1 MRFTV
6 DQLLAPFSFS
16 QFCEEWYEKRP
27 LFIGRELSSYYDE
40 LLTLDALNARLRLD
54 EEDEEDVFARLYAGQ
69 PVAIPS
75 DELALRHEIE
85 RAFRAPVVTRVCLI
99 PGGQRAAGGGQD
111 TFILQFA
118 GTADWIVRD
127 GRRKAVINT
136 TLEPGDLLYVP
147 GKFTHEARSSDALSA
162 HITFT
167 LEKFTYADLLR
178 QIANNAHASAWLRK
192 SLPPDFR
199 SVASNDEFL
208 RHVHEFFD
216 DADLPAYLERM
227 HSDFAEERL
236 PDSTNRLADY
246 LNLPSAGAATRF
258 RKRGGLW
265 PELTNGGDKV
275 ELTFHR
281 KSLELPAAAAESLRV
296 MIDAD
301 EFAVNALPG
310 KVDANLALCR
320 TLVREGFLTIV

>member
-6 DQLLAPFSFS
+6 DRLLEPFSFS

-27 LFIGRELSSYYDE
+27 LFIGRKSPAYYDGV
-40 LLTLDALNARLRLD
+40 LTLDALNAQLQLD
-54 EEDEEDVFARLYAGQ
+54 QEDEEDALARLYAGH
-69 PVAIPS
+69 PVAIPY
-75 DELALRHEIE
+75 ELPLRHELE
-85 RAFRAPVVTRVCLI
+85 RVFHAPVASRVYLM
-99 PGGQRAAGGGQD
+99 PAGGGRRAAGSD
-111 TFILQFA
+111 AFILQFA
-118 GTADWIVRD
+118 GTTEWVVRD
-127 GRRKAVINT
+127 LTA

-147 GKFTHEARSSDALSA
+147 GKFRHEARPSNALSA
-162 HITFT
+162 HIAFT

-178 QIANNAHASAWLRK
+178 HIADNAHASEWLRK

-199 SVASNDEFL
+199 SVAASDEFL

-227 HSDFAEERL
+227 HSDFAEERV

-246 LNLPSAGAATRF
+246 VSLPSIGAASRF
-258 RKRGGLW
+258 RKRLGLW

-281 KSLELPAAAAESLRV
+281 KSLEFPAAAAASLRA
-296 MIDAD
+296 MIDAE
-301 EFAVNALPG
+301 EFAASALPG
-310 KVDANLALCR
+310 LVDANLALCR